1 MKKGLTVVLLMLMGE
16 SLFANASL
24 KKAFA
29 AGIKTSMEV
38 VKYEKS
44 QALKPIPEGY
54 CVAITGKETPLELW
68 EEVKLESLAM
78 FFELTPALLAPKSS
92 TNSEDNILCLSISPD
107 KKEAMK
113 SLKKI
118 AQKYP
123 KIDEYITKVEI
134 LSSHA
139 MHRVIPGVGAYFKD
153 QSAEIAALKQ
163 NLKIDKPL
171 SKRVI
176 FLNHKK
182 DPKSLFDNGS
192 TRVVRSALPQVLYVE
207 HTVYRKRGE

>member
-1 MKKGLTVVLLMLMGE
+1 MSKYLSMVVLMLMGE

-24 KKAFA
+24 KNAFA

-44 QALKPIPEGY
+44 QALKPVPEGY
-54 CVAITGKETPLELW
+54 CVAVTGKETPLELW

-78 FFELTPALLAPKSS
+78 FFELSPALLAPKSS
-92 TNSEDNILCLSISPD
+92 TNSEDNILCLSVNTE
-107 KKEAMK
+107 KKEALK
-113 SLKKI
+113 ALKKI
-118 AQKYP
+118 SQKYP

-139 MHRVIPGVGAYFKD
+139 MHRVIPAVGEYFKN
-153 QSAEIAALKQ
+153 QTEEIEALKYSD
-163 NLKIDKPL
+163 KTDKPL

-182 DPKSLFDNGS
+182 DSKSLFDNGS

-207 HTVYRKRGE
+207 HTIYKKRGK

>member
-44 QALKPIPEGY
+44 QALKPIPQGY
-54 CVAITGKETPLELW
+54 CVSVTGKEKALDIW
-68 EEVKLESLAM
+68 QEVKLESLAM
-78 FFELTPALLAPKSS
+78 FFELSPALLAAK
-92 TNSEDNILCLSISPD
+92 NSKASDDRVLCLSISPD

-113 SLKKI
+113 SLNKI

-153 QSAEIAALKQ
+153 QSDEIEALKYTA
-163 NLKIDKPL
+163 KIDKPL
-171 SKRVI
+171 SKRII

-182 DPKSLFDNGS
+182 EGKTLFDNGS

-207 HTVYRKRGE
+207 HTIYKKRGK